1 MKSAHLIKLNV
12 FSKEEDNFDAVLKK
26 FLEFFPFDLEKE
38 KISLRK
44 TTALGFEDKKIIILE
59 ATLTKDKHIMEF
71 LKTLLKNLDTE
82 EKTIILRQAES
93 RLDKNLDFFL
103 RFDKDELIKNNK
115 LALTDS
121 GNCFHIR
128 INIAAFPKKRGAALE
143 TIKNIFS

>member
-12 FSKEEDNFDAVLKK
+12 FSKEEDNFDAVFKK

-44 TTALGFEDKKIIILE
+44 NTASGFEDKKIIILE
-59 ATLTKDKHIMEF
+59 AALTKDKHIKEF
-71 LKTLLKNLDTE
+71 LKTLLKNLDAE
-82 EKTIILRQAES
+82 EKTLILNQAES

-103 RFDKDELIKNNK
+103 RFDKDDLIKNNK
-115 LALTDS
+115 LVLTDS

-128 INIAAFPKKRGAALE
+128 ISIAAFPKKTEAALE
-143 TIKNIFS
+143 AIKNIFS